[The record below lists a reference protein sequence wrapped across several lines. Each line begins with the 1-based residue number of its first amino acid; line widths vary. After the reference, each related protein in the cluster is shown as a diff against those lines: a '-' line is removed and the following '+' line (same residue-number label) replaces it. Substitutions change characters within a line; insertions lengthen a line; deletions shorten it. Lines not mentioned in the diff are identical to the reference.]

1 VTLFCYLWETFS
13 NRVESRK
20 VARGVN
26 LIAKLF
32 IVDNFISSFSH
43 LTGKIDKEKLK
54 KFMIFQFPQRRLNL
68 YNFFFKTE
76 KKIWKI
82 SNSLEQCNFFKSS
95 PVGKNKF

>member
-1 VTLFCYLWETFS
+1 MTLFCYLWETFS

-43 LTGKIDKEKLK
+43 LTGKIDKENLK

-68 YNFFFKTE
+68 YNFFFKQR
-76 KKIWKI
+76 KK
-82 SNSLEQCNFFKSS
+82 SGKSQILLS
-95 PVGKNKF
+95 SVTFSSRLR